1 MTDVSA
7 WAEERPGNGRSML
20 QRFFAPIAHVL
31 RWAEPFDWDDDEP

>member
-7 WAEERPGNGRSML
+7 WSDEGRGKSGSML
-20 QRFFAPIAHVL
+20 QRFFAPIANVL